1 MQCILENFNTETIIL
16 ITLSIVLLSGFLLT
30 RLTKLISLPNVS
42 GYIIAGILIGPHCLH
57 IIPESIV
64 NNMAFVSDIALAFIA
79 FGVGRFFDKD
89 TLKQTGRSVIIITLF
104 ESLLAGLLISAVMY
118 FIFKLNLSLSLL
130 LGAIATATA
139 PASTVMTINQYH
151 ARGEFV
157 TTLLQ
162 IVALDD
168 VVCLLV
174 FSAAAAV
181 VNALEFG
188 SVTVSSVA
196 MPIIYNVAAMGV
208 GFLFG
213 EILNK
218 LIVPSRTNDNRLIIV
233 TAMLLGLS
241 GICSIF
247 DVSPL
252 LSCMIFG
259 AVYMN
264 KTRDKNLY
272 EILYLIFDYPHKHY
286 TFKHFEI

>member
-64 NNMAFVSDIALAFIA
+64 NMAFVSDIALAFIA

-139 PASTVMTINQYH
+139 PASTVI
-151 ARGEFV
+151 
-157 TTLLQ
+157 
-162 IVALDD
+162 
-168 VVCLLV
+168 
-174 FSAAAAV
+174 
-181 VNALEFG
+181 
-188 SVTVSSVA
+188 
-196 MPIIYNVAAMGV
+196 
-208 GFLFG
+208 
-213 EILNK
+213 
-218 LIVPSRTNDNRLIIV
+218 
-233 TAMLLGLS
+233 
-241 GICSIF
+241 
-247 DVSPL
+247 
-252 LSCMIFG
+252 SCQ
-259 AVYMN
+259 
-264 KTRDKNLY
+264 R
-272 EILYLIFDYPHKHY
+272 
-286 TFKHFEI
+286 